1 LDMVKFRKPCNKY
14 MLDDPLCRWLA
25 WFDVGSPPDLVTEV
39 VKMDNAIQT
48 ADERMVYVTGD
59 KEAIRAYEMR
69 MMALSDLTSYQ
80 NYAREEGREEGREEE
95 RRRFMEL
102 LNQGLS
108 AEEIKRRLQ

>member
-1 LDMVKFRKPCNKY
+1 
-14 MLDDPLCRWLA
+14 
-25 WFDVGSPPDLVTEV
+25 
-39 VKMDNAIQT
+39 MDSAIQT

-80 NYAREEGREEGREEE
+80 NYAREIGHKEGFNEGREKGLEMGRKEGLEEGREEGREEE
-95 RRRFMEL
+95 KRRFMEL

-108 AEEIKRRLQ
+108 IEEIKRRFQQP